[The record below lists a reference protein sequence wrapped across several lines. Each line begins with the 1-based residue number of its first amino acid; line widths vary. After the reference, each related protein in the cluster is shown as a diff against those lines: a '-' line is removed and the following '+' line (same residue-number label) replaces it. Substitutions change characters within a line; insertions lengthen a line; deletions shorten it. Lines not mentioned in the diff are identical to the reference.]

1 MVRATETFKSQML
14 EFDGKNINIIK
25 RNKPNIYQNQTQFRR
40 PNSYTIKK
48 NNQPAKYNN
57 TLTFNNLPRLLP
69 KLLSFRH

>member
-1 MVRATETFKSQML
+1 MVRATETFKPQML

-25 RNKPNIYQNQTQFRR
+25 RNKPNIYQ
-40 PNSYTIKK
+40 K